1 MRALE
6 SHCDL
11 AMRVLESHYKFSRC
25 MRWKVTMILAIHALG
40 GVMSLAIRALEGTMS
55 LVSKCAGTC

>member
-1 MRALE
+1 MRELE

-25 MRWKVTMILAIHALG
+25 MRWKVTMILAISALG
-40 GVMSLAIRALEGTMS
+40 GVMSLAVRALEVAVS
-55 LVSKCAGTC
+55 LVSECAGRC